1 MKTWFDALQNVVL
14 GKEKG
19 PSDAAVYRA
28 YYSLKKNETLDQ
40 KLGGDGYVPRWI
52 FYLLSWF
59 TDLALVTTVFKYIS
73 IFFHFVF

>member
-1 MKTWFDALQNVVL
+1 MVL

-40 KLGGDGYVPRWI
+40 KLGGDGYVPR
-52 FYLLSWF
+52 
-59 TDLALVTTVFKYIS
+59 
-73 IFFHFVF
+73 

>member
-1 MKTWFDALQNVVL
+1 MNIRFNDHQNVVL

-40 KLGGDGYVPRWI
+40 KLGGDGYVPR
-52 FYLLSWF
+52 
-59 TDLALVTTVFKYIS
+59 
-73 IFFHFVF
+73 

>member
-1 MKTWFDALQNVVL
+1 MNFYKQSPTSVGKHITATKYLFLYDYLTLFIFNTMMI

-40 KLGGDGYVPRWI
+40 KLGGDG
-52 FYLLSWF
+52 
-59 TDLALVTTVFKYIS
+59 
-73 IFFHFVF
+73 